1 MATQKDISNQQ
12 KLNDLEKEYQRRQK
26 EGLPYQKKL
35 LEEIT
40 QLKKEIAEEDKK
52 SLKFRTELNK
62 ADTKSRSLAKDVNKL
77 LKSQKGQLLQKL
89 EVLNKNT
96 IKELQTQKAKEI
108 EILRS
113 NEKLDD
119 DERKRKLNTIKGLNA
134 VRDLQLDVIND
145 FEANSLDRMEG
156 PELLEKV
163 IEKAGLTQQEYDNL
177 SVEGKNA
184 IEKQVNQIAK
194 SMDTLNEEG
203 MSEMFEYVT
212 SIENG
217 FNPLLE
223 KAEMFGDLIQNS
235 TLRTKA
241 LQAGIAAI
249 AFSFAKDLIG
259 TAIDFRQELGASV
272 GESLRLS
279 ANVNAAEFG
288 LTKLGLRAGE
298 VKNFAIAISQ
308 EFGNL
313 SEFSQTTANA
323 FAQLSLFTG
332 ITGDSAAKLAKS
344 IQIIQG
350 GTLDSNINTI
360 ELFGNLAKAAG
371 VSSKLVLED
380 IASDTESFAKFAKD
394 GGTNLAVA
402 AISARKLGLSLSTV
416 AGIAENLLDFESSIE
431 KQLEASVLLGRQI
444 NLDKARELA
453 LSGDL
458 AGLAEEVKNQVGSQA
473 DFEAMN
479 VVQRKALADS
489 IGVSVADLGKM
500 IAGEATSAELAE
512 ERAKKE
518 EQMLETQ
525 MDLARVQTNLQGI
538 MAATAVIQALKN
550 TYSTAALALAK
561 KEKMEEYKGAS
572 ALIAKAAAKAG
583 LSAAAVPVIG
593 GALALAAIASVGAA
607 GYALL
612 RKAPP
617 ALETGGIVT
626 KSGVAEVHKG
636 EAVSGTKNQMGFG
649 ADMSKTE
656 GYLSTMVNQ
665 LNTMNQK
672 INDLSMQS

>member
-89 EVLNKNT
+89 EVLNKST
-96 IKELQTQKAKEI
+96 IKELQAQKAKEI

>member
-26 EGLPYQKKL
+26 KGLPYQKKL

-40 QLKKEIAEEDKK
+40 QLKKEMAEEDKK

-62 ADTKSRSLAKDVNKL
+62 ADAKARSLAKDVNKL

-89 EVLNKNT
+89 EVLNKST

-108 EILRS
+108 ESLRS
-113 NEKLDD
+113 NEKLND

-156 PELLEKV
+156 PELLAKV
-163 IEKAGLTQQEYDNL
+163 IEKAGLTQEQYDNL

-184 IEKQVNQIAK
+184 IKKQVNQIAK

-217 FNPLLE
+217 FKPLLE

-279 ANVNAAEFG
+279 ANVNAAESG

-298 VKNFAIAISQ
+298 TKNFAIAISQ

-350 GTLDSNINTI
+350 GTLDSNLNTI

-371 VSSKLVLED
+371 VAPKLVLED
-380 IASDTESFAKFAKD
+380 IASDTELFAKFAKN

-402 AISARKLGLSLSTV
+402 AISARKLGLNLSTV

-453 LSGDL
+453 LSNDL

-479 VVQRKALADS
+479 VIQRKALADS

-500 IAGEATSAELAE
+500 IAGEDTSAQLAE
-512 ERAKKE
+512 KRAEEEKKR
-518 EQMLETQ
+518 LETQ
-525 MDLARVQTNLQGI
+525 MDMAQVQTYLQGI
-538 MAATAVIQALKN
+538 TAATALIQAGQTLSLKAN
-550 TYSTAALALAK
+550 LALEKLATMEKKKGAIGSIASAASTAA
-561 KEKMEEYKGAS
+561 AS
-572 ALIAKAAAKAG
+572 AAK
-583 LSAAAVPVIG
+583 VPFIG
-593 GALALAAIASVGAA
+593 PGLALAALASVGLA
-607 GYALL
+607 GYKLL
-612 RKAPP
+612 RKTPP
-617 ALETGGIVT
+617 ALDTGGIVT
-626 KSGVAEVHKG
+626 KSGIAEVHKG

>member
-184 IEKQVNQIAK
+184 IEKQVNQIAE

-453 LSGDL
+453 LSNDL

-518 EQMLETQ
+518 EEMLETQ

>member
-62 ADTKSRSLAKDVNKL
+62 ADTKARSLAKDVNKL

-89 EVLNKNT
+89 EVINKST

-177 SVEGKNA
+177 SKEGKDA

-217 FNPLLE
+217 FKPLLE

-241 LQAGIAAI
+241 LQAGITAI

-259 TAIDFRQELGASV
+259 TAIDFRQELGASA

-279 ANVNAAEFG
+279 ANVNAAEFA

-298 VKNFAIAISQ
+298 AKNFVIAISQ

-323 FAQLSLFTG
+323 FAQLSLNTG

-371 VSSKLVLED
+371 VAPKLVLED

-518 EQMLETQ
+518 EERLATQ
-525 MDLARVQTNLQGI
+525 MDMAKAQTYLQAI
-538 MAATAVIQALKN
+538 TAATAAIEAGRSISLGTNLALEKLATMEKKKGAIGSIAN
-550 TYSTAALALAK
+550 AASTAA
-561 KEKMEEYKGAS
+561 AS
-572 ALIAKAAAKAG
+572 AAK
-583 LSAAAVPVIG
+583 VPFIG
-593 GALALAAIASVGAA
+593 PGLALAALASVGLA

-612 RKAPP
+612 RKPPP

-626 KSGVAEVHKG
+626 KSGIAEVHKG

-656 GYLSTMVNQ
+656 SYLSTVVNQ

-672 INDLSMQS
+672 INDLSMQN